1 MKKIILGILI
11 ILSINTAWA
20 SEADPLSQVKSLI
33 ETTSNKVISLTQ
45 EAQAYVDQEPERYYQ
60 QIANELTPVFD
71 FDYFSRAVMGHTASN
86 RYLQT
91 LSPDEQTKARQQ
103 IANFTTALTTT
114 LRNSYGKTFLKF
126 ADSKLEIDSAELQGN
141 TQASVVQ
148 KITDPKGTVYT
159 IQYSMRLIKGQWKI
173 QNFIVEGI
181 NMGQSYRAQFQTA
194 LDTYQ
199 GDIDQVISHWPEIMN
214 ENEK

>member
-1 MKKIILGILI
+1 MKKIILGILT

-91 LSPDEQTKARQQ
+91 LSPDEQNKARQQ